1 MSGSSLATG
10 HSKRSRTSDALRTE
24 KDRIKRRRFSKGA
37 LDVTEDVQLAAKGK
51 TSEKSTRNAI
61 SLAQDTSAHA
71 REQQTKFSREIWGLS
86 SPVGGQYSNL
96 NPIITSDEEYLLAGT
111 ETAIHVHSIGTS
123 HRSRTLHLKDGQKV
137 VGYNLCSENPQHLY
151 IITSTGCVSKWDW
164 LSGHEITSWDFA
176 RETLLAELCPSEV
189 GKLRYELLFSLRGR
203 KDGKRQ
209 LTVTLFNGETPR
221 DIVVFET
228 TQRIDNF
235 RVFRQGQA
243 IIAWAGQRLLL
254 GTREL
259 NTPDPS
265 TIQYAWREVV
275 LPVRVTC
282 IDVRESRARN
292 RTIPQGSQDGNL
304 DTVDLV
310 LGESGGSIL
319 VYPDFLALF
328 PTGGID
334 SDDNKGPAP
343 RRLHWHRGPVNAVRW
358 SKDGNY
364 IISGGDES
372 VMVLWQLDTGRK
384 QFLPHLSSP
393 ICNLVVSTTGKA
405 YILKLADNCI
415 IVLSATELQPYVTI
429 TGLQLCPKVDKP
441 ADAALPESRISLRP
455 SAAVLHPQF
464 HDRLLVAVPASRHAA
479 RDYHS
484 ITSSCV
490 LQTYDIRTDSQ
501 ISRQALAR
509 TNATTLRISPEGT
522 EIVAPDVSYL
532 DICQDGKWMATIDD
546 WIPRPEDIRALEPN
560 STPTGSHTLSR
571 ETYLKFWRWS
581 EVSNMWE
588 LATRINSPHSFDS
601 VSVPILGLA
610 SRPYN
615 HEFATV
621 GCDAVLRFW
630 CASNRPRLGLATK
643 HPEHQDQT
651 WKCRGT
657 IDLKGEFIGGGTE
670 PANAACMSFSED
682 GSVLAI
688 CVQTR
693 SSPDSGLVILVDM
706 QNCKIHH
713 SRVGVYSGRPCAA
726 RFLGRYLVVLS
737 LHSAHIW
744 DTVGDIVR
752 TTSLSAVQDNTPC
765 DDQLLAVSSKSQTCA
780 VASKVPQHL
789 AGARRTCGSQFD
801 IRVYDVQTLSLLT
814 RQSLKHCPVSLL
826 SDPLTGHYIIIDAMA
841 NVQRLSC
848 SDKAPQSIP
857 QSKDGTSHNHGLGSL
872 FGTISR
878 DMSRRNN
885 LQALPLPVSGS
896 FSSPQSS
903 GLPGVFTDTPP
914 FVLPPTSVLFKSLVQ
929 NLTT

>member
-1 MSGSSLATG
+1 MSGSSLAPG
-10 HSKRSRTSDALRTE
+10 HTKRSRTSDARRTE
-24 KDRIKRRRFSKGA
+24 KDRTKRRRFSKGA

-51 TSEKSTRNAI
+51 ATEDNTQDATST
-61 SLAQDTSAHA
+61 QDTSAHA
-71 REQQTKFSREIWGLS
+71 REQQTKFSRENWCLS
-86 SPVGGQYSNL
+86 SPVAGQYSNL
-96 NPIITSDEEYLLAGT
+96 DPIITSDEEYLLVGT

-123 HRSRTLHLKDGQKV
+123 YRSRTLQLKDGQKV
-137 VGYNLCSENPQHLY
+137 VGYNICSENPRHLY

-164 LSGHEITSWDFA
+164 LSGDQIASWALA

-209 LTVTLFNGETPR
+209 LTVTLFNGGTPR

-243 IIAWAGQRLLL
+243 IVAWAGQRLLL
-254 GTREL
+254 GTREFI
-259 NTPDPS
+259 TRDPS
-265 TIQYAWREVV
+265 TMQYAWREVV

-292 RTIPQGSQDGNL
+292 RTIPQGSQDNNL
-304 DTVDLV
+304 DTMDLV

-319 VYPDFLALF
+319 IYPDFFALF
-328 PTGGID
+328 PTGGIG
-334 SDDNKGPAP
+334 SDDSKGLAP

-393 ICNLVVSTTGKA
+393 ICNIVVSTTGKA
-405 YILKLADNCI
+405 YIVKLADNCI
-415 IVLSATELQPYVTI
+415 MVLSATELQPYVTI
-429 TGLQLCPKVDKP
+429 TGLQLCPKVNKP
-441 ADAALPESRISLRP
+441 ADAALSESRISFQSP
-455 SAAVLHPQF
+455 AAVLHPQF

-479 RDYHS
+479 RDYHPT
-484 ITSSCV
+484 TSSCV
-490 LQTYDIRTDSQ
+490 LQTYDIRTNSQ

-522 EIVAPDVSYL
+522 EIVAPDVSHL

-560 STPTGSHTLSR
+560 STSTGSHTLYR
-571 ETYLKFWRWS
+571 ETYLKFWRWD

-601 VSVPILGLA
+601 VSVPILDLA
-610 SRPYN
+610 SRPYS

-643 HPEHQDQT
+643 RPEHQYQT

-670 PANAACMSFSED
+670 PASAACMGFSED
-682 GSVLAI
+682 GSVLAV

-693 SSPDSGLVILVDM
+693 SSPDSGLVILLDM

-752 TTSLSAVQDNTPC
+752 TTSSSAVQDNTPC
-765 DDQLLAVSSKSQTCA
+765 GDQLLAVSSKSQTCA
-780 VASKVPQHL
+780 VASKVPRHL
-789 AGARRTCGSQFD
+789 TGTRRTCGSQFD

-826 SDPLTGHYIIIDAMA
+826 SDPLTGDYIVVDAMA

-848 SDKAPQSIP
+848 SDKAPQLIP
-857 QSKDGTSHNHGLGSL
+857 QSKDGTSHNYGLGGL
-872 FGTISR
+872 FGTRSR
-878 DMSRRNN
+878 DMSRHGN
-885 LQALPLPVSGS
+885 LQPLPVSGS
-896 FSSPQSS
+896 SSAPQSS
-903 GLPGVFTDTPP
+903 GLPGVFTDNPP

>member
-1 MSGSSLATG
+1 MSGSSLAPG
-10 HSKRSRTSDALRTE
+10 HTKRSRTSDALRTE
-24 KDRIKRRRFSKGA
+24 KDRTKRRRFSKGA

-51 TSEKSTRNAI
+51 AMVNNTQNATPT
-61 SLAQDTSAHA
+61 QDPSAHT
-71 REQQTKFSREIWGLS
+71 REQQTKFSRENWCLS

-96 NPIITSDEEYLLAGT
+96 DPIITSDEEHLLVGT
-111 ETAIHVHSIGTS
+111 DTAIHVHSIGTS
-123 HRSRTLHLKDGQKV
+123 YRSRTLQLKDGQKV
-137 VGYNLCSENPQHLY
+137 VGYNICSENPQHLY

-164 LSGHEITSWDFA
+164 LSGDQIASWDLA
-176 RETLLAELCPSEV
+176 RETLLAELCPSEF

-243 IIAWAGQRLLL
+243 IVAWAGQRLLL

-265 TIQYAWREVV
+265 TMQYAWREVV

-282 IDVRESRARN
+282 IDVRESRARS
-292 RTIPQGSQDGNL
+292 RTIPQGSQDNNP
-304 DTVDLV
+304 DTMDLV

-319 VYPDFLALF
+319 IYHDFLALF
-328 PTGGID
+328 PTGGIG
-334 SDDNKGPAP
+334 SDDSTGLAP
-343 RRLHWHRGPVNAVRW
+343 RRLHWHRGPVNAIRW
-358 SKDGNY
+358 SKD
-364 IISGGDES
+364 GGDES

-405 YILKLADNCI
+405 YIVKLADNCI
-415 IVLSATELQPYVTI
+415 MVLSATELQPYVTI
-429 TGLQLCPKVDKP
+429 TGLQLCPKVNKL
-441 ADAALPESRISLRP
+441 ADAALPESRISFQP
-455 SAAVLHPQF
+455 PAAVLHPQF

-484 ITSSCV
+484 TTSSCV
-490 LQTYDIRTDSQ
+490 LQTYDIRTNSQ
-501 ISRQALAR
+501 ISRQALSR

-522 EIVAPDVSYL
+522 EIVAPDVSHL

-546 WIPRPEDIRALEPN
+546 WMPRPEDIRALEPN
-560 STPTGSHTLSR
+560 STSTGSHTLYR
-571 ETYLKFWRWS
+571 ETYLKFWRWD

-588 LATRINSPHSFDS
+588 LATRINSPHSCDS
-601 VSVPILGLA
+601 VSVPILDLA
-610 SRPYN
+610 SRPYS

-621 GCDAVLRFW
+621 GCDAMLRFW

-643 HPEHQDQT
+643 RPEHQYQT

-670 PANAACMSFSED
+670 PANAACMGFSED
-682 GSVLAI
+682 GTVLAV

-693 SSPDSGLVILVDM
+693 SSRRSGLVILVDM
-706 QNCKIHH
+706 QNRKIHH

-752 TTSLSAVQDNTPC
+752 TISSSAVHDNTPC

-780 VASKVPQHL
+780 VASKVPRHL
-789 AGARRTCGSQFD
+789 AGTRRTCGSQFD

-826 SDPLTGHYIIIDAMA
+826 SDPLTGDYIVVDAMA

-848 SDKAPQSIP
+848 SDKAPQLIP
-857 QSKDGTSHNHGLGSL
+857 QSKDGTSHNYGLGGL
-872 FGTISR
+872 FGTRSR
-878 DMSRRNN
+878 DMRRHGN
-885 LQALPLPVSGS
+885 LQPLPVSGS
-896 FSSPQSS
+896 SSAPQSS
-903 GLPGVFTDTPP
+903 GLPGVFNDTPP

>member
-1 MSGSSLATG
+1 MSGSSLAPG
-10 HSKRSRTSDALRTE
+10 HTKRSRTSDALRTE
-24 KDRIKRRRFSKGA
+24 KDRTKRRRFSKGA

-51 TSEKSTRNAI
+51 AMVNNTQNATPT
-61 SLAQDTSAHA
+61 QDPSAHT
-71 REQQTKFSREIWGLS
+71 REQQTKFSRENWCLS

-96 NPIITSDEEYLLAGT
+96 DPIITSDEEHLLVGT
-111 ETAIHVHSIGTS
+111 DTAIHVHSIGTS
-123 HRSRTLHLKDGQKV
+123 YRSRTLQLKDGQKV
-137 VGYNLCSENPQHLY
+137 VGYNICSENPQHLY

-164 LSGHEITSWDFA
+164 LSGDQIASWDLA
-176 RETLLAELCPSEV
+176 RETLLAELCPSEF

-243 IIAWAGQRLLL
+243 IVAWAGQRLLL

-265 TIQYAWREVV
+265 TMQYAWREVV

-282 IDVRESRARN
+282 IDVRESRARS
-292 RTIPQGSQDGNL
+292 RTIPQGSQDNNP
-304 DTVDLV
+304 DTMDLV

-319 VYPDFLALF
+319 IYHDFLALF
-328 PTGGID
+328 PTGGIG
-334 SDDNKGPAP
+334 SDDSTGLAP
-343 RRLHWHRGPVNAVRW
+343 RRLHWHRGPVNAIRW
-358 SKDGNY
+358 SKD
-364 IISGGDES
+364 GGDES

-405 YILKLADNCI
+405 YIVKLADNCI
-415 IVLSATELQPYVTI
+415 MVLSATELQPYVTI
-429 TGLQLCPKVDKP
+429 TGLQLCPKVNKL
-441 ADAALPESRISLRP
+441 ADAALPESRISFQP
-455 SAAVLHPQF
+455 PAAVLHPQF

-484 ITSSCV
+484 TTSSCV
-490 LQTYDIRTDSQ
+490 LQTYDIRTNSQ
-501 ISRQALAR
+501 ISRQALSR

-522 EIVAPDVSYL
+522 EIVAPDVSHL

-546 WIPRPEDIRALEPN
+546 WMPRPEDIRALEPN
-560 STPTGSHTLSR
+560 STSTGSHTLYR
-571 ETYLKFWRWS
+571 ETYLKFWRWD

-588 LATRINSPHSFDS
+588 LATRINSPHSCDS
-601 VSVPILGLA
+601 VSVPILDLA
-610 SRPYN
+610 SRPYS

-621 GCDAVLRFW
+621 GCDAMLRFW

-643 HPEHQDQT
+643 RPEHQYQT

-670 PANAACMSFSED
+670 PANAACMGFSED
-682 GSVLAI
+682 GTVLAV

-693 SSPDSGLVILVDM
+693 SSPRSGLVILVDM
-706 QNCKIHH
+706 QNRKIHH

-752 TTSLSAVQDNTPC
+752 TISSSAVHDNTPC

-780 VASKVPQHL
+780 VASKVPRHL
-789 AGARRTCGSQFD
+789 AGTRRTCGSQFD

-826 SDPLTGHYIIIDAMA
+826 SDPLTGDYIVVDAMA

-848 SDKAPQSIP
+848 SDKAPQLIP
-857 QSKDGTSHNHGLGSL
+857 QSKDGTSHNYGLGGL
-872 FGTISR
+872 FGTRSR
-878 DMSRRNN
+878 DMRRHGN
-885 LQALPLPVSGS
+885 LQPLPVSGS
-896 FSSPQSS
+896 SSAPQSS
-903 GLPGVFTDTPP
+903 GLPGVFNDTPP

>member
-10 HSKRSRTSDALRTE
+10 HAKRSRTSDALRTE
-24 KDRIKRRRFSKGA
+24 KDRIKRRRFSKGV
-37 LDVTEDVQLAAKGK
+37 LDVTEDVQLAAKGN
-51 TSEKSTRNAI
+51 TSENNTQNTL
-61 SLAQDTSAHA
+61 SLTQDTSAHG
-71 REQQTKFSREIWGLS
+71 REQQSKFSREKWCLS

-96 NPIITSDEEYLLAGT
+96 NPIITADEEYLLVGT

-123 HRSRTLHLKDGQKV
+123 CRSRTLQLKDGQKV

-151 IITSTGCVSKWDW
+151 IITSTGWVSKWDW
-164 LSGHEITSWDFA
+164 LSGDQIASWDLA
-176 RETLLAELCPSEV
+176 RETLLAELCSPEFAKIRS
-189 GKLRYELLFSLRGR
+189 GLLFSLRGR

-209 LTVTLFNGETPR
+209 ITITLLNGEAPR
-221 DIVVFET
+221 DVVVFET

-243 IIAWAGQRLLL
+243 IVAWAGQRLLL
-254 GTREL
+254 GTREF
-259 NTPDPS
+259 NTPDLS
-265 TIQYAWREVV
+265 TLQYTWREVV

-282 IDVRESRARN
+282 IDIRESSAPN
-292 RTIPQGSQDGNL
+292 RTISEGSHDNKL
-304 DTVDLV
+304 ETMDLV
-310 LGESGGSIL
+310 LGESGGSVLIYL
-319 VYPDFLALF
+319 DFLALF
-328 PTGGID
+328 PTDGIG
-334 SDDNKGPAP
+334 SDDSKDLAP

-358 SKDGNY
+358 SKD
-364 IISGGDES
+364 GGDES

-405 YILKLADNCI
+405 YIVKLADNCI
-415 IVLSATELQPYVTI
+415 MVLSATELQPYATI
-429 TGLQLCPKVDKP
+429 TGLQLCPKANNKP
-441 ADAALPESRISLRP
+441 TDATLAESRIFFQP
-455 SAAVLHPQF
+455 PAAVLHPQF
-464 HDRLLVAVPASRHAA
+464 PDRLLVAVPASRHAK

-484 ITSSCV
+484 VTSSCV
-490 LQTYDIRTDSQ
+490 LQTYDIRTNSQ

-522 EIVAPDVSYL
+522 EIVAPDVSHL

-560 STPTGSHTLSR
+560 STPTGSHTVYR
-571 ETYLKFWRWS
+571 ETYLKFWRWN
-581 EVSNMWE
+581 ELSNMWE
-588 LATRINSPHSFDS
+588 LATRIDSPHSFDCA
-601 VSVPILGLA
+601 SVPILDLA
-610 SRPYN
+610 SRPYS

-630 CASNRPRLGLATK
+630 CASNRPRLGLETK
-643 HPEHQDQT
+643 HPEHQYQT

-657 IDLKGEFIGGGTE
+657 IDLKGQFIVGETE
-670 PANAACMSFSED
+670 PANAACMGFSED

-688 CVQTR
+688 CMQTR
-693 SSPDSGLVILVDM
+693 SSPDSGLVVLVDM

-737 LHSAHIW
+737 QHSAHIW

-752 TTSLSAVQDNTPC
+752 TTTSSAVQDDTLS

-780 VASKVPQHL
+780 VATKVPQHL
-789 AGARRTCGSQFD
+789 GGTRRTTGSQFD

-826 SDPLTGHYIIIDAMA
+826 SDPLTGDYIIVDAMA

-857 QSKDGTSHNHGLGSL
+857 QSKDGTSHNHGIGSL
-872 FGTISR
+872 FGIRSRDISR
-878 DMSRRNN
+878 HPR
-885 LQALPLPVSGS
+885 LQARPLAVSGS
-896 FSSPQSS
+896 SSALQSA
-903 GLPGVFTDTPP
+903 GLPGVFSDIPP
-914 FVLPPTSVLFKSLVQ
+914 FVLPPTSVLFKSVVQ